1 MINILQRIL
10 AVAGLSVTELFRR
23 RDVIVAFLLAAVILV
38 PLAAFNL
45 FDVKGVVRY
54 LRELALLLVWLF
66 SVVITITTAARQ
78 VPAEIEART
87 IYPLLA
93 KPLRRGEFLV
103 GKFLGAAAAAMASTL
118 LFYVCYALLVGI
130 KEGAWPNPVFLQA
143 VVLHLAALGLLAAVV
158 ILGSVLLTP
167 SANITVAALLT
178 AGMLL
183 FGQRLA
189 DVAGA
194 GSAVLGGIV
203 LVAHLFLPHF
213 EFFDLR
219 LRVVHSWPAV
229 DTATFLAV
237 LLYAALYTGA
247 ALALAAWRLQK
258 RSL

>member
-1 MINILQRIL
+1 MTNLLQRIL

-23 RDVIVAFLLAAVILV
+23 RDVMVAFLLAAVILV
-38 PLAAFNL
+38 PLATLNL

-66 SVVITITTAARQ
+66 SLVITITTAARQ
-78 VPAEIEART
+78 VPAEIAART

-103 GKFLGAAAAAMASTL
+103 GKFAGAAAAAMASTL
-118 LFYVCYALLVGI
+118 LFYACYALLVGI
-130 KEGAWPNPVFLQA
+130 KEGAWPDLVFLQA
-143 VVLHLAALGLLAAVV
+143 VVLHLAALGLLAALV

-167 SANITVAALLT
+167 SATITVAALLT

-189 DVAGA
+189 EVAGA
-194 GSAVLGGIV
+194 GGAVTGGIA
-203 LVAHLFLPHF
+203 LAAHLFLPHF

-229 DTATFLAV
+229 DTFTFLAI
-237 LLYAALYTGA
+237 LLYAVLYTTA